1 MEKPDFVKIAE
12 ALTEAKVMG
21 SAILHLEN
29 VTVTLIIK
37 DHRHPDDTP
46 ASPS

>member
-21 SAILHLEN
+21 SAILQLEN
-29 VTVTLIIK
+29 VTVTLTIK
-37 DHRHPDDTP
+37 DHRHPDEP
-46 ASPS
+46 ATSPS